1 MRSAEGLRRAWGTR
15 AEASAAYHPLL
26 HTLFKEPVLDIKDG
40 YLAVPEGPGIGVEL
54 NEELVPPVNS

>member
-15 AEASAAYHPLL
+15 AEASAAYHPFL

-40 YLAVPEGPGIGVEL
+40 CLTVPEGPGIGVEL
-54 NEELVPPVNS
+54 NEELLPPVPR